1 MRDIASNPKVML
13 LGKINNI
20 QMIIESLLNQLQHC
34 QNTLTT
40 YMTGKR
46 DLFPRFYFLS
56 DDDLLEILGQ
66 SSKENILQKHIGKL
80 FPGVNKLELSTVDK
94 ATRIKSIKSAEDDNV
109 KLLNEISTADA
120 VEIWLNTLDKEIKNT
135 LKHSIKLC
143 YQRNE
148 ALMSLETV
156 EKFPM
161 QVLCLINLINFTAK
175 LEKSITVMSLQNTL
189 TGLKSDISH
198 FSLLLQ
204 KSENSLT
211 QLKIRALLFD
221 MVHHVTT
228 VEYLTKHN
236 VTNLNDWHWLQQIK
250 FYYNTRNEAIT
261 IKSVNAEFEY
271 SYEFLGNYNKLV
283 YTTLTHNCYLTLTQA
298 MYLGLGG
305 NPFGPAGTGKTE
317 CVKSLGAM
325 MGRMVLVFNCNE
337 NIDTSA
343 MALILTGISR
353 CGAWACFD
361 EFNRLQEETLSA
373 IAMLI
378 QPLQVALKEK
388 QEVVHLLDKNV
399 RI

>member
-1 MRDIASNPKVML
+1 MN
-13 LGKINNI
+13 
-20 QMIIESLLNQLQHC
+20 
-34 QNTLTT
+34 
-40 YMTGKR
+40 
-46 DLFPRFYFLS
+46 
-56 DDDLLEILGQ
+56 
-66 SSKENILQKHIGKL
+66 
-80 FPGVNKLELSTVDK
+80 
-94 ATRIKSIKSAEDDNV
+94 
-109 KLLNEISTADA
+109 
-120 VEIWLNTLDKEIKNT
+120 
-135 LKHSIKLC
+135 
-143 YQRNE
+143 
-148 ALMSLETV
+148 LETI
-156 EKFPM
+156 EKYPM
-161 QVLCLINLINFTAK
+161 QVLCLVNAISYTTK
-175 LEKSITVMSLQNTL
+175 LEKAISTMALQNSVSS
-189 TGLKSDISH
+189 LKNEIHS
-198 FSLLLQ
+198 FSLMLQ
-204 KSENSLT
+204 KTKNSLT

-228 VEYLTKHN
+228 VEYLIKHN

-250 FYYNTRNEAIT
+250 FYYNTRTEAVT

-353 CGAWACFD
+353 CGAWGCFD

-378 QPLQVALKEK
+378 QPLQIALKEK
-388 QEVVHLLDKNV
+388 SEFVNLMDKNV
-399 RI
+399 RSFYNFSKFFN

>member
-1 MRDIASNPKVML
+1 M
-13 LGKINNI
+13 KI
-20 QMIIESLLNQLQHC
+20 
-34 QNTLTT
+34 
-40 YMTGKR
+40 
-46 DLFPRFYFLS
+46 
-56 DDDLLEILGQ
+56 
-66 SSKENILQKHIGKL
+66 
-80 FPGVNKLELSTVDK
+80 K
-94 ATRIKSIKSAEDDNV
+94 ALRSAEGD
-109 KLLNEISTADA
+109 LISLQSPIITSDA
-120 VEIWLNTLDKEIKNT
+120 VETWLSKLDEEIKST
-135 LKHSIKLC
+135 LKYQIRMC

-148 ALMSLETV
+148 MNLEV
-156 EKFPM
+156 IEKFPM
-161 QVLCLINLINFTAK
+161 QVLCLINSINFTSK
-175 LEKSITVMSLQNTL
+175 LEKSIMAMTL
-189 TGLKSDISH
+189 SATLNNLKNEINA
-198 FSLLLQ
+198 FSLMLQ

-221 MVHHVTT
+221 LVHHVTT
-228 VEYLTKHN
+228 VEYLMRHN
-236 VTNLNDWHWLQQIK
+236 VTNLNDWHWLQQMK
-250 FYYNTRNEAIT
+250 FYFNSRTEAIN
-261 IKSVNAEFEY
+261 IKVVNAEFEY

-305 NPFGPAGTGKTE
+305 NPFGKAGTGKTE

-378 QPLQVALKEK
+378 QPLQIALKEK
-388 QEVVHLLDKNV
+388 QEVVHMLDKNV
-399 RI
+399 SE